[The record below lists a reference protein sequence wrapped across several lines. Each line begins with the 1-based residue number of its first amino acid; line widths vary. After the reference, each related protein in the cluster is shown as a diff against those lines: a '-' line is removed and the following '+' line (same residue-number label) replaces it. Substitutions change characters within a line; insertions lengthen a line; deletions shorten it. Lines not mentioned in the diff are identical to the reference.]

1 MLACVHSAA
10 LAGIDAL
17 PVTVEVHVSMG
28 LPQIVVVGLPD
39 TAVQEAK
46 ERIKAAIQNAGFVF
60 PVRRIIINLAP
71 GDLKKV
77 GPSFDL
83 PIALGVLAASE
94 QIDEEL
100 LKHYLFAGEL
110 SLDSGLRPIAG
121 AMCLALGAKDMG
133 LTGIVLP
140 QSNGPESAIVEGV
153 NTYALTTLREV
164 THFLNHPDKY
174 KPLRRDPA
182 ALLNRKTLSGIDL
195 KDVRGQP
202 LARRALEIAA
212 SGGHNLLLLG
222 PPGSGKTMLA
232 RRLSS
237 ILPPLSL
244 EEALES
250 TRIYSVAGLLP
261 RKDSLIAHRPF
272 RAPHHSISAAALV
285 GGGSFPKPGEVS
297 LAHNGILFLDEA
309 TEFLRPIL
317 ESLRQPLEEGQVLIS
332 RARQSLTFP
341 ARFAIVL
348 AANPCP
354 CGYFGDPAVPCRC
367 SSIQRSNYWNRLSGP
382 LLDRIDLQILVGRP
396 KPEEITRLS
405 IGESSADV
413 RARVSTA
420 REIQKAR
427 FSEWPDLRCNARM
440 ETAHLRRF
448 CELDHQSQKLLEN
461 AVRSLNLS
469 ARSADRILKVSR
481 TIADLA
487 GVDHISSTHLAE
499 ALQFRSLER
508 MAAERSIATKN

>member
-46 ERIKAAIQNAGFVF
+46 ERIKAAIQNAGFIF
-60 PVRRIIINLAP
+60 PMRRIIINLAP

-83 PIALGVLAASE
+83 AIALGVLAASE
-94 QIDEEL
+94 QIEADS

-121 AMCLALGAKDMG
+121 SMCLALGAKEMG

-140 QSNGPESAIVEGV
+140 HGNGPESAIVEGV
-153 NTYALTTLREV
+153 NTYALSTLREV
-164 THFLNHPDKY
+164 IYFLANPDKF

-182 ALLNRKTLSGIDL
+182 ALLNRTTLSGNDL
-195 KDVRGQP
+195 RDVRGQP

-261 RKDSLIAHRPF
+261 RKDSLICQRPF
-272 RAPHHSISAAALV
+272 RAPHHSVSAAALV

-332 RARQSLTFP
+332 RTRQSLTFP

-354 CGYFGDPAVPCRC
+354 CGYYGDPAVACRC

-405 IGESSADV
+405 LGESSADV
-413 RARVSTA
+413 RTRVSTA
-420 REIQKAR
+420 REIQKER
-427 FSEWPDLRCNARM
+427 FREWPDLRCNARM
-440 ETAHLRRF
+440 ETSHLRRF
-448 CELDHQSQKLLEN
+448 CALDPQSQHLLEN

-487 GVDHISSTHLAE
+487 GAKQISSTHLAE

-508 MAAERSIATKN
+508 MASERSLTTK